1 MKAAKKEKIVMRY
14 SEAFQQQVVREIE
27 TGRFSGP
34 YQAATHYEIRGADTI
49 ARWIKKFGKNPVM
62 TKVVRVEKQS
72 ESNEL
77 QRLRE
82 RVRQLEKA
90 VADQFLSHE
99 IDKSYLEIACERAGI
114 DDIDD
119 FKKKVGGRRGN
130 APRKGSQTNTDV

>member
-1 MKAAKKEKIVMRY
+1 MKPSKEARQEDIFIVNTGLSTCSCKI
-14 SEAFQQQVVREIE
+14 
-27 TGRFSGP
+27 
-34 YQAATHYEIRGADTI
+34 
-49 ARWIKKFGKNPVM
+49 
-62 TKVVRVEKQS
+62 
-72 ESNEL
+72 
-77 QRLRE
+77 

>member
-1 MKAAKKEKIVMRY
+1 
-14 SEAFQQQVVREIE
+14 
-27 TGRFSGP
+27 
-34 YQAATHYEIRGADTI
+34 
-49 ARWIKKFGKNPVM
+49 M